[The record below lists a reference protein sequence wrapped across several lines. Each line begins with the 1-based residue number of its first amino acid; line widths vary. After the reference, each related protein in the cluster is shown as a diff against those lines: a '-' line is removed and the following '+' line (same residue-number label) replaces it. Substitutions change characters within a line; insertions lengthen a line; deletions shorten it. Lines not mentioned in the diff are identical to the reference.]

1 MLNTLTLKSVFFFY
15 CYCSLSVTIRRH
27 LPTVLKERK
36 KEKQTNKEKIIS
48 LAMAVPRQLGD
59 FLGLQIPSMPQVE
72 VESPSILKPRSHVA
86 THVNPEFTSDWFLHV
101 VFPLVGEGQLLVA
114 QVIAKE
120 DKMWLTQN

>member
-1 MLNTLTLKSVFFFY
+1 
-15 CYCSLSVTIRRH
+15 
-27 LPTVLKERK
+27 
-36 KEKQTNKEKIIS
+36 
-48 LAMAVPRQLGD
+48 MAVPRQLGD

-86 THVNPEFTSDWFLHV
+86 KHVNPEFTSDWFLHV

-120 DKMWLTQN
+120 DKMW